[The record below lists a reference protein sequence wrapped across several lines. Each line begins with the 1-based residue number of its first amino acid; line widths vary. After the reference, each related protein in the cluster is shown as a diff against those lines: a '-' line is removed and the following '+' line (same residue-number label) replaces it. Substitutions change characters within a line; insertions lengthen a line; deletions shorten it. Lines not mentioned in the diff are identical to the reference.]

1 MNIYDIKIERIHRE
15 FVEYLRELDFNETL
29 DEDMSEIEELSRRVE
44 EFYEKVQ
51 NLEREFE
58 ELKSWYK
65 HILS

>member
-1 MNIYDIKIERIHRE
+1 MNIYDIKIERKHRE

-44 EFYEKVQ
+44 EYYEKVKC
-51 NLEREFE
+51 LETEFE